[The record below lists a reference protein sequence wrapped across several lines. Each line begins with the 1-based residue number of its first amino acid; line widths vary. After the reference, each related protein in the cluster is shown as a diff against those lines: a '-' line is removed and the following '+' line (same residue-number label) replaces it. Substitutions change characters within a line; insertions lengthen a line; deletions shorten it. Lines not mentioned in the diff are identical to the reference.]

1 MIMAKHGLRKKK
13 ILLVAAEDS
22 GHRGPCERALL
33 KLGYDV
39 VFFNYRRGLYFR
51 NKIVRK
57 IYRTIPGAKNLLK
70 RRISLDF
77 LKKVKETKPD
87 YVFSLSAELI
97 LPEAVVEAKAMGV
110 VTINWFL
117 EYIWKWEANVKLASV
132 YDLFF
137 SSDPYVLKKLKQE
150 KGLNN
155 CFCLPQAFD
164 LKDGSLNPFENRRE
178 EYDLAVVAS
187 YSSSFYSH
195 RTNTLDAIKDLG
207 LNIWGPK
214 GWLTSPLKGYYRG
227 KANGD
232 EVLEIYRKTKIVPNT
247 HYKREP
253 AEAITLRPF
262 EAMGSGAMLVSDDV
276 RSSIFELFKDGEEFI
291 SFHDGDTDKLREII
305 KHYINHPEER
315 IRIAKRG
322 YEKVIASHTYQVRM
336 KNMMDIANSHL
347 N

>member
-1 MIMAKHGLRKKK
+1 MEKKK
-13 ILLVAAEDS
+13 IFLVAAEDS

-39 VFFNYRRGLYFR
+39 IFFNYRRGLYFR

-57 IYRTIPGAKNLLK
+57 IYRTIPGAKNILK
-70 RRISLDF
+70 RSISREF
-77 LKKVKETKPD
+77 LKKVRETKPD
-87 YVFSLSAELI
+87 YIFSLSAELI
-97 LPEAVVEAKAMGV
+97 LPEAIKKAKAMGA

-117 EYIWKWEANVKLASV
+117 EYVWKWDANVKLASV

-137 SSDPYVLKKLKQE
+137 SSDPYVLRKLKEE
-150 KGLNN
+150 KRFNN

-164 LKDGSLNPFENRRE
+164 LKDGSPNPFENRQE

-214 GWLTSPLKGYYRG
+214 GWLESPLKDYYRG
-227 KANGD
+227 RASGD

-247 HYKREP
+247 HYKKEP

-276 RSSIFELFKDGEEFI
+276 RSSIFELFKDGEEFV
-291 SFHDGDTDKLREII
+291 SFHDGDTAKLREII
-305 KHYINHPEER
+305 KYYLAHPEER
-315 IRIAKRG
+315 LDIARRG
-322 YEKVIASHTYQVRM
+322 YEKVMAKHTYQVRM
-336 KNMMDIANSHL
+336 KEMIDIVTSFKMKRVL
-347 N
+347 